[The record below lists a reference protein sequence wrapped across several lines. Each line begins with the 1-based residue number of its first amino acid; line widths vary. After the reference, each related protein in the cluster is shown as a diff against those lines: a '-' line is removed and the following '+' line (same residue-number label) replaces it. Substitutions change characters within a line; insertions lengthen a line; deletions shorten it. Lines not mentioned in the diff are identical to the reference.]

1 MKPILYRY
9 FFCMALLYTQLSF
22 AQNKDRVQID
32 FGSGYQQENF
42 HWSIAGD
49 IQGQNPNVYSELKWR
64 DLQGTVLSAHLN
76 ANIWSNLFISGGYS
90 HSYIH
95 SGKVNDTDYGSD
107 NRTNPVYNQNFD
119 DNKGY
124 SDMWNAGLAW
134 QLLKDAPVSVRPELG
149 YAQSRQDLY
158 LLDLSGQYANLNS
171 SYAAKWKG
179 PYLKLNATWHI
190 IPKLNLNADVQY
202 TQANYHANADW
213 NLITQFQHPVSYTHS
228 ANGYGINTN
237 ATLTYNITPYLGVY
251 IGGGY
256 FNWQTGNGTD
266 RLYLT
271 NGQTDDTQMNGAFS
285 NGYKLVAGLCLKY

>member
-1 MKPILYRY
+1 
-9 FFCMALLYTQLSF
+9 MALLYTQFSF
-22 AQNKDRVQID
+22 AQNKERVQID

-42 HWSIAGD
+42 HWSIAGNL
-49 IQGQNPNVYSELKWR
+49 QGQNPNVYSELKWK
-64 DLQGTVLSAHLN
+64 DLKGTVLSTHLN
-76 ANIWSNLFISGGYS
+76 ANIWSDLFISGGYS
-90 HSYIH
+90 RSNIH

-124 SDMWNAGLAW
+124 SDMWHAGLVW
-134 QLLKDAPVSVRPELG
+134 HFLKGNIVTIRPELG

-158 LLDLSGQYANLNS
+158 LVDLSGQFANLNS
-171 SYAAKWKG
+171 SYATKWKG
-179 PYLKLNATWHI
+179 PYVKLSAIWHI

-202 TQANYHANADW
+202 TQASYQADADW

-228 ANGYGINTN
+228 ADGFGINTN
-237 ATLTYNITPYLGVY
+237 ATLTYSITHLIGIY

-271 NGQTDDTQMNGAFS
+271 NGQTNDTQMNGAFS
-285 NGYKLVAGLCLKY
+285 NGYKLVAGLSLKY